1 MKEEEGGGE
10 HLKVREKR
18 DLDEKV
24 IGFIEWR
31 QNHVTPET
39 DVIALNWQIVNDK
52 IAFDKVLESCEKAK
66 KTEIGIDCNEK

>member
-39 DVIALNWQIVNDK
+39 DVIALN
-52 IAFDKVLESCEKAK
+52 
-66 KTEIGIDCNEK
+66 